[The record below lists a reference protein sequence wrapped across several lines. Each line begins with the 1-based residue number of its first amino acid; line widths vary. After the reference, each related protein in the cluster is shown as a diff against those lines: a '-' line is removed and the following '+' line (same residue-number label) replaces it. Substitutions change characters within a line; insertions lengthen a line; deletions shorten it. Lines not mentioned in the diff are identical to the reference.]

1 MKRVYTKNREKINN
15 RLTETIETFSPEARE
30 YENVYALP
38 LISKKEENLVLGGLC
53 DADFN
58 RSTIS
63 QQDNFYYSKMGYRV
77 DKDDLKVFDEPVV
90 FGGFFFGH
98 FGIMLF
104 KSLSRLWWVVENPD
118 DPRKIVFLTLKG
130 EDTAKTNCHNMMRLL
145 GVEKSKYVI
154 IEEPTIFK
162 KMLVPDETWLSCK
175 KMSEKLL
182 LPHKKIA
189 TRLLE
194 KYPKETPKKIYFSRS
209 KFKRQGCY
217 PDGINEE
224 FYEAFY
230 KRRGFE
236 VFYPEQ
242 LPLER
247 QIRLIAG
254 ADVFVSTFGTLA
266 HFGSMFLKDGAKQV
280 MLQRTEERF
289 LTGFYIE
296 LFLVRFRNLEW
307 YFIEATKNPYP
318 THHDGGIFF
327 YCPTDEFKEYL
338 DDKEI
343 PYDADELKYEA
354 TDAEIK
360 EYMRRWVKIYS
371 NPRIFRYLDQPE
383 LFPILQ
389 ALCFQYT
396 GKMLDPKKFLE

>member
-15 RLTETIETFSPEARE
+15 RLTETIETFSPETRE

-63 QQDNFYYSKMGYRV
+63 QQDIFYCKNGYRV
-77 DKDDLKVFDEPVV
+77 NEADLTVCEEPVV
-90 FGGFFFGH
+90 FGGFFFGQ
-98 FGIMLF
+98 FGILLLM
-104 KSLSRLWWVVENPD
+104 SLSRLWWVVENPD
-118 DPRKIVFLTLKG
+118 DPRKLVFLYVRG
-130 EDTAKTNCHNMMRLL
+130 DEAAKTNGDNIMRLL
-145 GVEKSKYVI
+145 GVDKSRYEI
-154 IEEPTIFK
+154 IEKPTIFK
-162 KMLVPDETWLSCK
+162 KILVPDETWISRNK
-175 KMSEKLL
+175 ISEKLL
-182 LPHKKIA
+182 LPHKIIA
-189 TRLLE
+189 ERLLKKHPE
-194 KYPKETPKKIYFSRS
+194 ETPKKIYFSRA
-209 KFKRQGCY
+209 KFKRARCA

-224 FYEAFY
+224 YYEEFYR
-230 KRRGFE
+230 RRGFE

-266 HFGSMFLKDGAKQV
+266 HFGTMFLKNGAKQV
-280 MLQRTEERF
+280 MLQRAEKLF
-289 LTGFYIE
+289 NWLYIQ
-296 LFLVRFRNLEW
+296 LFLVKFRDLDW

-318 THHDGGIFF
+318 THHDGGVFF

-343 PYDADELKYEA
+343 PYRADELKYEA

-396 GKMLDPKKFLE
+396 GKMLDPKEFLE